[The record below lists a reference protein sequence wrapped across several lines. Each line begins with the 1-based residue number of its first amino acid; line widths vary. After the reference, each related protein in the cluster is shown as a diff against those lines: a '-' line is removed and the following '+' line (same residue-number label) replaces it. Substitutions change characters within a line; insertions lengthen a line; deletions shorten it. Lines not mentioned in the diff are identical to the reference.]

1 LKKAAGAHYCSEPAL
16 RERERSAGKLLLQR
30 LSKAQTLVSIKTI
43 LIVAVIALI
52 AAGWYFRDSKTLVS
66 AATSA
71 QAFVKDVLPDDG
83 KAAAKADAE
92 KKSAGKGADAKG
104 PHSLRK
110 CVSEGRTVYTDE
122 KCPAGTREAPIS
134 EGNVTVMPSQRAGGK
149 PKGEE
154 KAK

>member
-1 LKKAAGAHYCSEPAL
+1 M
-16 RERERSAGKLLLQR
+16 
-30 LSKAQTLVSIKTI
+30 SIKTI
-43 LIVAVIALI
+43 IVIVAVTALV
-52 AAGWYFRDSKTLVS
+52 AAGWYFRDSKPLVS

-92 KKSAGKGADAKG
+92 KKAAGKAAGAKG
-104 PHSLRK
+104 PHLLRK
-110 CVSEGRTVYTDE
+110 CVAEGRTVYTDE

-134 EGNVTVMPSQRAGGK
+134 EGNVTVMPSQRTVEKAK
-149 PKGEE
+149 KSEE

>member
-1 LKKAAGAHYCSEPAL
+1 M
-16 RERERSAGKLLLQR
+16 
-30 LSKAQTLVSIKTI
+30 

-52 AAGWYFRDSKTLVS
+52 AAGWFFRDSKPLVS

-92 KKSAGKGADAKG
+92 KKSAGKADRPKGAN
-104 PHSLRK
+104 PLRK
-110 CVSEGRTVYTDE
+110 CVAEGRIVYTDE
-122 KCPAGTREAPIS
+122 KCPSGTREAPIS

-149 PKGEE
+149 PKGDE

>member
-1 LKKAAGAHYCSEPAL
+1 LVLPRFQNAGECGNQRPSL
-16 RERERSAGKLLLQR
+16 RERR
-30 LSKAQTLVSIKTI
+30 
-43 LIVAVIALI
+43 VA
-52 AAGWYFRDSKTLVS
+52 
-66 AATSA
+66 
-71 QAFVKDVLPDDG
+71 DDA

>member
-1 LKKAAGAHYCSEPAL
+1 M
-16 RERERSAGKLLLQR
+16 
-30 LSKAQTLVSIKTI
+30 SIKTI
-43 LIVAVIALI
+43 IVIVAVAAL
-52 AAGWYFRDSKTLVS
+52 AGAGWFFRDSKTLVS

-71 QAFVKDVLPDDG
+71 QQFVKDALPDDG
-83 KAAAKADAE
+83 KATAKADAE
-92 KKSAGKGADAKG
+92 KKSAGKEAGAKG

>member
-1 LKKAAGAHYCSEPAL
+1 M
-16 RERERSAGKLLLQR
+16 
-30 LSKAQTLVSIKTI
+30 SIKTI

-71 QAFVKDVLPDDG
+71 QAFVKDVLPDGG
-83 KAAAKADAE
+83 KATAKADAE

-104 PHSLRK
+104 PHLLRK

-149 PKGEE
+149 PKGDE